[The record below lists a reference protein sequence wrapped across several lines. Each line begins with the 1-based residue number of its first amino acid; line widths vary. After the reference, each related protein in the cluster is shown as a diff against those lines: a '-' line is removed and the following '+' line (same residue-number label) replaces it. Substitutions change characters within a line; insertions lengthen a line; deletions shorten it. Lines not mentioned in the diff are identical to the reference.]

1 MFQDSGRH
9 DFCALE
15 DELEVRPTIDQKAKR
30 VAFVFACL
38 GKKNVMSKL
47 SSYIHVILMC
57 INVIYIIFWLC
68 VVISIHKPN
77 CTPSSSISMMS
88 LKSRL

>member
-15 DELEVRPTIDQKAKR
+15 DELEVRPTIDQKSKR

-47 SSYIHVILMC
+47 SSYIHIILMY
-57 INVIYIIFWLC
+57 INVIYYILVMC
-68 VVISIHKPN
+68 GYLYS
-77 CTPSSSISMMS
+77 
-88 LKSRL
+88 